1 LEVRAMIDTVIE
13 PNGCRHCG
21 EGRRMHFSR
30 YAEGVGYHQWTEPT
44 NEQRLARMHLR
55 RAPTCPCLTW
65 AGDIRVPRPNGHHP
79 LCDGTGQHRRIVL
92 DHPHDIDAGGNCRD
106 PRCSYNSD
114 EAYEQAVSDYVR
126 GDGPNPHGEVPILST
141 ENHVLLQIGTRD
153 TEGMRTFEPPGDVC
167 AACSDPTTG
176 RWVPVSQCPPAMAD
190 AEAYY
195 ATVNGEGLPACTE
208 PRHAHTL
215 NAALETDADPDEDPV
230 TWRHCADCHAD
241 DYDHGTDRGGPYCGH
256 TAGCPNC

>member
-1 LEVRAMIDTVIE
+1 MIDTVIE

-21 EGRRMHFSR
+21 EGHRMHFSR
-30 YAEGVGYHQWTEPT
+30 YTKGVGYHQWTEPT

-55 RAPTCPCLTW
+55 RAPTCGCLTW

-79 LCDGTGQHRRIVL
+79 LCDGTGQHRRVVL
-92 DHPHDIDAGGNCRD
+92 DHPHDIDAGGNCRNLGCD
-106 PRCSYNSD
+106 YNSD

-126 GDGPNPHGEVPILST
+126 GDGPNPYGEVP
-141 ENHVLLQIGTRD
+141 D
-153 TEGMRTFEPPGDVC
+153 TPE
-167 AACSDPTTG
+167 
-176 RWVPVSQCPPAMAD
+176 
-190 AEAYY
+190 
-195 ATVNGEGLPACTE
+195 CTE

-215 NAALETDADPDEDPV
+215 NAALEIDADPDEDPV
-230 TWRHCADCHAD
+230 TWRHCAGCHAD